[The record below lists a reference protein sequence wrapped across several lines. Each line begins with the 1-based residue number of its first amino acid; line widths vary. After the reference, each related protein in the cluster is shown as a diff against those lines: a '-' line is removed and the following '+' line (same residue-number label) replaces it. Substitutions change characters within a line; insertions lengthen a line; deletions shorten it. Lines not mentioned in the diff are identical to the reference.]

1 MIVMVSGR
9 VKSYKSNSKNDQVTY
24 QTPMSIQ
31 LGKSAYQ
38 THRVPS
44 RVIMP
49 ILKLQMV
56 YITPIMTTQTNRYVG
71 GESTLKWS
79 T

>member
-1 MIVMVSGR
+1 MVSDK

-24 QTPMSIQ
+24 QTLMSIQ
-31 LGKSAYQ
+31 LERSAYQ
-38 THRVPS
+38 IHRVPS
-44 RVIMP
+44 RVVVP
-49 ILKLQMV
+49 ILRLQMV
-56 YITPIMTTQTNRYVG
+56 YITPIMTTQTNIYVG